1 MKKFFWYSAM
11 CLGLLPALTGRA
23 QPQPQT
29 PASDSPSVFETTA
42 GRIRV
47 VRIASGL
54 VSAYSMV
61 FVPEGDLLVIER
73 PGRLRIIRKGILEP
87 QPVWKLPPE
96 PLDEK
101 DGEGADR
108 LHFLAIHPQFAQNR
122 MVYFSY
128 TKFSERGNTLAVAR

>member
-61 FVPEGDLLVIER
+61 FLPEGDLLVVER

-87 QPVWKLPPE
+87 QPVWRLPRTAGRKRRRRGGSP
-96 PLDEK
+96 PLSC
-101 DGEGADR
+101 A
-108 LHFLAIHPQFAQNR
+108 PST
-122 MVYFSY
+122 VC
-128 TKFSERGNTLAVAR
+128 TK